1 LQTVEIVCN
10 TRESNGSECSVG
22 LHEDDGYGYT
32 LRESIFGT
40 KSALDVTFDTFRIVL
55 NNDAF

>member
-1 LQTVEIVCN
+1 VEIVCN